1 MCKQACVQRIRGW
14 FLESREQRGC
24 QNEFRPSAVGRPP
37 CEEVNLW
44 PREYLYQG
52 IWNYSDS
59 SVVFFY
65 SKDGA
70 KWKQNPMN
78 QTFGQERISFHVR

>member
-37 CEEVNLW
+37 CEEVNMGL
-44 PREYLYQG
+44 LG
-52 IWNYSDS
+52 I
-59 SVVFFY
+59 
-65 SKDGA
+65 
-70 KWKQNPMN
+70 
-78 QTFGQERISFHVR
+78 FGQENIFTREYGTTRSQV